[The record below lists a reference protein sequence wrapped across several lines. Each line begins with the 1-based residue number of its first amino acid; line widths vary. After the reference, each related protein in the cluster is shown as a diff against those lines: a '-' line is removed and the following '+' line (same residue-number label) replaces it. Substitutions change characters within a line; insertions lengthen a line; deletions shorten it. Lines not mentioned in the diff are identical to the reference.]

1 MKVGKVLM
9 IGFVL
14 SAATVWAED
23 RKPFGSTEL
32 FESIRLVTEKFQKEK
47 GVELSEGAVNVSAQ
61 RTAKGATVTIVYE
74 EAGKGK
80 VYSLP
85 CHQHSAG
92 DIDCH

>member
-1 MKVGKVLM
+1 MEIGKTLM

-14 SAATVWAED
+14 SSATLWAED
-23 RKPFGSTEL
+23 RKPFGSAEL
-32 FESIRLVTEKFQKEK
+32 LESTRLVTEKFQKEK
-47 GVELSEGAVNVSAQ
+47 GVELSEGAISVSAQ
-61 RTAKGATVTIVYE
+61 RTSKGSTITIVYE

-85 CHQHSAG
+85 CHQHAGG